1 MTRIQAESAFAMT
14 ANLKVLERLEIN
26 PCSSIVAVLTEVVAS
41 AWDAR
46 AWYGPIAAQ
55 WLNHIPGSTL
65 GDSHA
70 NVAQLKAY

>member
-1 MTRIQAESAFAMT
+1 VTRIQAESAFAMT
-14 ANLKVLERLEIN
+14 ADLKVLERLEIG
-26 PCSSIVAVLTEVVAS
+26 PCSNIVAVLTEVVAS
-41 AWDAR
+41 AWDTR

-70 NVAQLKAY
+70 DVAQLKAY